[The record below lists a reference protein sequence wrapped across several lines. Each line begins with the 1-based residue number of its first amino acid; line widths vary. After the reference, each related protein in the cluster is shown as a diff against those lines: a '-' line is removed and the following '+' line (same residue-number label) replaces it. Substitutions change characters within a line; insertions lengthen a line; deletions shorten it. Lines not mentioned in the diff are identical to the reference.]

1 MDSQGMGMFDPMM
14 PPSGGGGTNGQQQ
27 QQHHQQ
33 MQMQHQQQN
42 HFNSN
47 MRNGINKTSLT
58 FDREKVLA
66 EHIKRKSSLHAKL
79 QEVLMF

>member
-1 MDSQGMGMFDPMM
+1 MCLILSPLILLYLYSMFKKCVLRMDSQGMGMFDPMM

-47 MRNGINKTSLT
+47 MRNGIKN
-58 FDREKVLA
+58 F
-66 EHIKRKSSLHAKL
+66 
-79 QEVLMF
+79 F